1 MNSPR
6 LTIEDAARILDSGG
20 VLILDTDTLPGF
32 HCCADQAEA
41 VQRIARIKGRSP
53 EKPLLV
59 LAADLAQAG
68 QILGSMTR
76 RQRNYC
82 RSCWPGPFSLIL
94 PAASG
99 LAAEVTAGSGTVAVR
114 VPDQA
119 GLMTLLQAVGR
130 PLVST
135 SVNCEGQAPA
145 ANLDQAEAGFAALVD
160 GVYGCPVQVPD
171 ACSSPVA
178 SALID
183 LTVWPPRILRQGPL
197 PAPVPAP

>member
-6 LTIEDAARILDSGG
+6 LTLEDAARILDSGG
-20 VLILDTDTLPGF
+20 VLVLDTDTLPGF
-32 HCCADQAEA
+32 HCRADQAEA

-53 EKPLLV
+53 DKPLLV

-68 QILGSMTR
+68 QIIGSLTP

-82 RSCWPGPFSLIL
+82 SSCWPGPFSLIL
-94 PAASG
+94 PASGG
-99 LAAEVTAGSGTVAVR
+99 LADEVTAGSGTVAVR

-119 GLMTLLQAVGR
+119 GLLTLLQAVGH

-145 ANLDQAEAGFAALVD
+145 VNLDQAEAGFAALVD
-160 GVYGCPVQVPD
+160 GVYGCPSRTPVVE
-171 ACSSPVA
+171 SSPVA

-183 LTVWPPRILRQGPL
+183 LTVWPPRLLRPGPL

>member
-1 MNSPR
+1 VNPHR
-6 LTIEDAARILDSGG
+6 LTLEDAGRILDSGG

-32 HCCADQAEA
+32 HCRADLVEA
-41 VQRIARIKGRSP
+41 VRRIARIKGRSP
-53 EKPLLV
+53 DKPLLV

-82 RSCWPGPFSLIL
+82 QSCWPGPFSLIL
-94 PAASG
+94 PAACG
-99 LAAEVTAGSGTVAVR
+99 LTAEVTAGSGTVAVR
-114 VPDQA
+114 VPDQPA
-119 GLMTLLQAVGR
+119 LRTLLQAVGH

-135 SVNCEGQAPA
+135 SVNCEGQPPA

-160 GVYGCPVQVPD
+160 GVYGCSVQSPV
-171 ACSSPVA
+171 AGSGPVA

-183 LTVWPPRILRQGPL
+183 LTVWPPRLLRQGPL
-197 PAPVPAP
+197 PAPLPGP